1 MSEAEH
7 LSEALITLL
16 VRSDNGWFTP
26 FTTVVEGLMVEQAL
40 QVPAPGMNCIWAVV
54 NHMRFW
60 NEVILL
66 RLRGLPV
73 NRKAL
78 GAENG
83 WPRPGGPG
91 EQRAWQMACS
101 RTISMNAEVAR
112 LVGGLSDEDLNAPL
126 TPGRTSRYRLI
137 HGLIAHNA
145 YHTAEITTIRQFLG
159 ILPV

>member
-26 FTTVVEGLMVEQAL
+26 FTTVVEGLLAEQAL
-40 QVPAPGMNCIWAVV
+40 LVPAPGMNCIWAVV

-83 WPRPGGPG
+83 WPRPGSQSD
-91 EQRAWQMACS
+91 ERAWQMACS
-101 RTISMNAEVAR
+101 RTVTMNAEVAR
-112 LVGGLSDEDLNAPL
+112 LVGGLSDEDLTAPL
-126 TPGRTSRYRLI
+126 TPGRTSRYRLV

-145 YHTAEITTIRQFLG
+145 YHTSEITAIRQFLG

>member
-91 EQRAWQMACS
+91 EERATEAPRPRGSCPGHRAVHRPPSPS
-101 RTISMNAEVAR
+101 RPPA
-112 LVGGLSDEDLNAPL
+112 
-126 TPGRTSRYRLI
+126 
-137 HGLIAHNA
+137 
-145 YHTAEITTIRQFLG
+145 
-159 ILPV
+159 

>member
-1 MSEAEH
+1 MSEAAH

-26 FTTVVEGLMVEQAL
+26 FSAVVEGLMAEQAL
-40 QVPAPGMNCIWAVV
+40 LVPAPGINCIWAVV

-78 GAENG
+78 GSENG

-91 EQRAWQMACS
+91 DDRAWQMACS
-101 RTISMNAEVAR
+101 RTITMNAEVAR
-112 LVGGLSDEDLNAPL
+112 LVAGLSDEDLVAPL
-126 TPGRTSRYRLI
+126 TPGRTTRYRLV
-137 HGLIAHNA
+137 HGLIGHNA
-145 YHTAEITTIRQFLG
+145 YHTAEITTVRQFLG